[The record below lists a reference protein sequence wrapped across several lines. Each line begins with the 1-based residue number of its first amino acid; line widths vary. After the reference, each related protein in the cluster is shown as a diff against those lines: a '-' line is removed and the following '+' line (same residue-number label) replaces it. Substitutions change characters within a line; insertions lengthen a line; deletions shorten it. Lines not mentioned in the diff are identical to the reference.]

1 MSQETDKKRKKFITA
16 IILFAMVAAIYITV
30 ILKVW

>member
-1 MSQETDKKRKKFITA
+1 MSQETDIKRKKFKTA
-16 IILFAMVAAIYITV
+16 MFLFAMVAAIYITV

>member
-1 MSQETDKKRKKFITA
+1 MSQETDKKCKKLVTA
-16 IILFAMVAAIYITV
+16 IILFATVVAIYITV